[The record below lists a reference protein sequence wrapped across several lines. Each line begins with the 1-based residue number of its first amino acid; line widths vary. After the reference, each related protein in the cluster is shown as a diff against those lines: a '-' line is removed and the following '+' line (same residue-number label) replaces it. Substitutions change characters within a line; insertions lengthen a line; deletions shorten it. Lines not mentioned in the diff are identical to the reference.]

1 MLRFLHVAIF
11 LAAVATPGCSLLAK
25 KPPTPAAKLDT
36 SSLAYTPPPPDQR
49 QYVIVFASQ
58 STPKQA
64 KYTHTW
70 ATAVR
75 VTNDSQ
81 GALPAMEVNT
91 ISWMPATL
99 DIHPLH
105 FRTEPGVNLDLD
117 TTIREMLK
125 HDEKIAMW
133 GPYEIGRGSYLR
145 FVTQKDFLQSGA
157 IGYQCIDSVGEAAR
171 TGNGCDC
178 IHAITDM
185 DPIYSRL
192 RYPLSFNG
200 FSASRHVV
208 HELMIRPVIYNPE
221 TTHDWL
227 IPVLGLDKY
236 PIEQKQYLGR
246 MVSHMPGQPAF
257 QTPAGLRR

>member
-1 MLRFLHVAIF
+1 MLRFLHVSIF
-11 LAAVATPGCSLLAK
+11 LAATAATPGCSIIAK

-36 SSLAYTPPPPDQR
+36 APLANTPPPPDQR
-49 QYVIVFASQ
+49 QYLIVFASQ

-70 ATAVR
+70 ATVIR
-75 VTNDSQ
+75 VTDGSQ
-81 GALPAMEVNT
+81 GATPAIETHT

-105 FRTEPGVNLDLD
+105 FRVEPGVNLDLD
-117 TTIREMLK
+117 TTIRTLLK

-133 GPYEIGRGSYLR
+133 GPYEIGRGTYLR
-145 FVTQKDFLQSGA
+145 FVTQEEFLQSGA
-157 IGYQCIDSVGEAAR
+157 IGYQCIDSLGEAAR
-171 TGNGCDC
+171 TGTGSDC

-185 DPIYSRL
+185 DPIYSRF

-208 HELMIRPVIYNPE
+208 HEIMIRPVIYDPA

-227 IPVLGLDKY
+227 IPALGLDKY
-236 PIEQKQYLGR
+236 PIEQKQYHGK
-246 MVSHMPGQPAF
+246 MVPHVQGQPAF
-257 QTPAGLRR
+257 QTPARGR